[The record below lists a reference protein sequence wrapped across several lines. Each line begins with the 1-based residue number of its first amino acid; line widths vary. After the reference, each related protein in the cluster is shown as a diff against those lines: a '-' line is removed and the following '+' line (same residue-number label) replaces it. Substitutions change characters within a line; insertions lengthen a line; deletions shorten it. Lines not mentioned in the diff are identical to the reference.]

1 MAFPYLCP
9 TPNFAPS
16 GRVNISKISTLI
28 AGVVGPQFFTQLY
41 DYLQNWSTFHFLQVI
56 TLKLRMYCRIQITT
70 VVIAPLLLVYALLKN
85 FHCAEY
91 MFILIT
97 VSLDTG
103 RLGGYRSMHRLL
115 RQKHHVSVT
124 QEMVR
129 IILCQMDPM
138 SVMQRRRHRLHRRTY
153 SSRGPNHVWHV
164 DGYDKLRCYGIL
176 ISGCVR
182 HFE

>member
-1 MAFPYLCP
+1 
-9 TPNFAPS
+9 
-16 GRVNISKISTLI
+16 
-28 AGVVGPQFFTQLY
+28 
-41 DYLQNWSTFHFLQVI
+41 
-56 TLKLRMYCRIQITT
+56 MYCRIQITT